1 MRTETVTQTIENI
14 DVHVLAAYTAHRS
27 VEIEQ
32 QAVCCEVIA
41 LTSMYK
47 RLVQGTHYALHA
59 QAMYKCWCIQCT
71 YARAHTTASGSQSLV
86 SMHFVAVLWHCCYLG
101 L

>member
-47 RLVQGTHYALHA
+47 RLVQGTRYALRTSNVQVLVHTV
-59 QAMYKCWCIQCT
+59 YLCKST
-71 YARAHTTASGSQSLV
+71 YYSIR
-86 SMHFVAVLWHCCYLG
+86 
-101 L
+101 